1 MDSRKIVFQE
11 TGVVVIGQIICIGAM
26 FGIFALMG
34 KFDRTV
40 LIGGIAGGVLSVLNY
55 FFMAIGALI
64 ASDKAVNQNV
74 NGGKATIKISYFARM
89 AVLAIALFA
98 FAKSNLC
105 NLFAL
110 VLPLAF
116 VRPIITIAEFF
127 RKPGESKE

>member
-11 TGVVVIGQIICIGAM
+11 TGVVAIGQILCVGAM
-26 FGIFALMG
+26 FGIFALTG
-34 KFDRTV
+34 SFDSTV
-40 LIGGIAGGVLSVLNY
+40 LIGGIAGGVLAILNF
-55 FFMAIGALI
+55 FFMAVGALI
-64 ASDKAVNQNV
+64 ASDKAVSQNV
-74 NGGKATIKISYFARM
+74 NGGKATIRISYFVRM
-89 AVLAIALFA
+89 ALLAIVLFA